1 MTAQIIDGK
10 AFAAKLRAQVA
21 EQVTTLKDAHGI
33 TPGLAVVLVGEDPAS
48 QVYVRSKGKLT
59 VEVGMNS
66 YEHKLDATTSQED
79 LLALIDKLNA
89 DPEVHGILVQLPL
102 PAHLDSELVI
112 NSIDPAKDVDGFHI
126 SNVGLLGTGQKSMV
140 PCTPLGC
147 LMMLRDHH
155 GSLSGMN
162 AVVVGRSNIVGKP
175 MAQLLLGDSCTV
187 TIAHSRTKDLQEVCR
202 RADILV
208 AAVGRPEMVTGD
220 WVKPGATVIDVGIN
234 RIEGEQGKT
243 KLVGD
248 VAFESAAAVAGAI
261 TPVPGGVGPMTIAC
275 LLANTLTAC
284 ARANSLPEPDG
295 LTA

>member
-10 AFAAKLRAQVA
+10 AFAATVREKVA
-21 EQVTTLKDAHGI
+21 GHVARLKEENDI

-48 QVYVRSKGKLT
+48 QVYVRSKGKQT

-66 YEHKLDATTSQED
+66 YEHKLDADTSEGV
-79 LLALIDKLNA
+79 LLSLIDKLNK

-102 PAHLDSELVI
+102 PGHLNEDLVI

-155 GSLSGMN
+155 GSLSGMD
-162 AVVVGRSNIVGKP
+162 AVVIGRSNIVGKP

-187 TIAHSRTKDLQEVCR
+187 TIAHSRTKDLPDVVR
-202 RADILV
+202 RADIVV
-208 AAVGRPEMVTGD
+208 AAVGRPEMVPGD
-220 WVKPGATVIDVGIN
+220 WIKEGATVIDVGIN
-234 RIEGEQGKT
+234 RIERDGKN

-248 VAFESAAAVAGAI
+248 VDFASASERAGAI

-275 LLANTLTAC
+275 LLANTVTAC
-284 ARANSLPEPDG
+284 CRANGLAEPEG